1 MGALGISEDVIDP
14 GHKEVEIC
22 MYLFSR
28 NTKRSYISHLISLFT
43 IQNLFIIETVIS
55 QSFPLIMNKL
65 TQLKLIFT

>member
-22 MYLFSR
+22 MYLHI
-28 NTKRSYISHLISLFT
+28 KGSYISHLISLFT
-43 IQNLFIIETVIS
+43 IQNFFTVIS
-55 QSFPLIMNKL
+55 FDYEQLL